1 MLHWWWCYYVCLFG
15 LVPLWPWP
23 VLGVSARQACH
34 SHGQEPAQYLPQFS
48 CQSLALAAR
57 ESENTRQ
64 TDSWDTENWVRGEKA
79 SPDTFYNGLHFV
91 NTTYRTAYCCF
102 FPSWTLQLSFSIKWV
117 KTILTDWPWTD
128 FAINKKYSKIG
139 KETNKKSISSF
150 TSSSC
155 QAQKT
160 PDTGV
165 GGVGQTTSPI
175 SGSSLSLDVWRG
187 RWPCLSLTIC
197 VDWNVTFAWGGLMLT
212 GDGNEMRDEWNMKC
226 RWCAES
232 WCNYLH
238 SY

>member
-1 MLHWWWCYYVCLFG
+1 MKIWWFVIVHLKREMLHWWWCYYVCLFG

-128 FAINKKYSKIG
+128 FAINNKYSKIG

-165 GGVGQTTSPI
+165 GGVGQATSPF
-175 SGSSLSLDVWRG
+175 SGSSLSFDVWRG
-187 RWPCLSLTIC
+187 RWP
-197 VDWNVTFAWGGLMLT
+197 WAWQFLKMFC
-212 GDGNEMRDEWNMKC
+212 M
-226 RWCAES
+226 
-232 WCNYLH
+232 
-238 SY
+238 